1 MDVSNFIKTASFSTA
16 DIKANPILG
25 LPAAMRALAK
35 LDDAGKEALREVLLD
50 LQAGCRENEAN
61 AIRRRKGPMI
71 AYWMAAG
78 VYCGHI
84 ARALR
89 RA

>member
-1 MDVSNFIKTASFSTA
+1 MDRSNLPEVR
-16 DIKANPILG
+16 NPILG
-25 LPAAMRALAK
+25 LPAAMAAIGQLDKDQREGLRAVLLAIQGE
-35 LDDAGKEALREVLLD
+35 ARNKEAES
-50 LQAGCRENEAN
+50 
-61 AIRRRKGPMI
+61 IRKRKGPMI

-89 RA
+89 KVN

>member
-1 MDVSNFIKTASFSTA
+1 MSPAFSAA

-25 LPAAMRALAK
+25 LPEAMAALAE
-35 LDDAGKEALREVLLD
+35 LGPKERDALRKVLLS
-50 LQAGCRENEAN
+50 LQDGCRAQEAN

>member
-1 MDVSNFIKTASFSTA
+1 MSALFSPA

-25 LPAAMRALAK
+25 LPAAMDALGQ
-35 LDDAGKEALREVLLD
+35 LDSAQKEGLRHVLLA
-50 LQAGCRENEAN
+50 LQDGCRENEAN

-78 VYCGHI
+78 VYAGHI

>member
-1 MDVSNFIKTASFSTA
+1 MARSTA
-16 DIKANPILG
+16 IVHNPILG
-25 LPAAMRALAK
+25 LPAAMDALAT
-35 LDDAGKEALREVLLD
+35 LDSHQLEGLRKVLLA
-50 LQAGCRENEAN
+50 LQDGCRDQERN

-84 ARALR
+84 SRACR
-89 RA
+89 KAIKCDA

>member
-1 MDVSNFIKTASFSTA
+1 MSAAFSPA

-25 LPAAMRALAK
+25 LPGAMEALAG
-35 LDDAGKEALREVLLD
+35 LGQAEREALRKVLLA
-50 LQAGCRENEAN
+50 LQGGCREQEAN

-84 ARALR
+84 ARAIR